1 MNQKSIK
8 KIVIILFSISMFFF
22 LSFVGINLYVIN
34 YAKPFIFSDIS
45 ELPQKY
51 TVIILGAR
59 VYKNNVSHIVRDRL
73 EAGANCIKNK
83 KAQKVLISGDHG
95 RKNYDEVNRM
105 KDFMQNIYKID
116 ENIIFLDHAG
126 FSTYDT
132 MYRARD
138 IFCVKDA
145 IIVSQKFHLARS
157 VYIAK
162 KLGLDVVAIEA
173 PEINPFSQRLHTSW
187 KIRESLARVKAFFY
201 VLFDVKPV
209 CLGEK
214 IPITEKAELSWD

>member
-8 KIVIILFSISMFFF
+8 KIVITLFSISMFFF
-22 LSFVGINLYVIN
+22 LSFVGINLYVVN
-34 YAKPFIFSDIS
+34 FAKPFIFSDIS

-105 KDFMQNIYKID
+105 KDFIQNVYRID

-173 PEINPFSQRLHTSW
+173 PEITPFSQKLHTSW